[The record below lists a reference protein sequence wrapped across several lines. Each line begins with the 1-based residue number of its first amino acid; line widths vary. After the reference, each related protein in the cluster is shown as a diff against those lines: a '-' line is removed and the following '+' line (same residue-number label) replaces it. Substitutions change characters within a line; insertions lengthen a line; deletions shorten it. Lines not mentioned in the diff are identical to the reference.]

1 MTETSETLLPEIF
14 DPATQEGNDLI
25 PIGIYAAQ
33 VIEACVA
40 QPQSGD
46 GHYIA
51 LTWQIT
57 EGQHENRYIWQRIT
71 FLHSKEQAVRIGR
84 KQFKDLCVATGI
96 SEQVSDVEVFKF
108 IPCEIK
114 VGIETD
120 KRGEYPDKSKVSGI
134 WPLGQAPR
142 PKAMATAEPKTP
154 APAARMAATSAS
166 VTTAA
171 PKPAAASANG
181 ATPPPWRK
189 QKPSVAEEIGD
200 KNPY

>member
-1 MTETSETLLPEIF
+1 MTENSETLLPEIF

-25 PIGIYAAQ
+25 PVGIYVAQ

-40 QPQSGD
+40 QPLSGD

-57 EGQHENRYIWQRIT
+57 EGEHEGRYVWQNIT
-71 FLHSKEQAVRIGR
+71 FLHSSAQATRIGR

-108 IPCEIK
+108 TACDIR
-114 VGIETD
+114 VGVETD
-120 KRGEYPDKSKVSGI
+120 KQGAYPDKNKVSGI

-142 PKAMATAEPKTP
+142 PKATAVGPKKPAPSAAAATAAAATTPKPGAAGANGPSPWRNKSTP
-154 APAARMAATSAS
+154 APTL
-166 VTTAA
+166 
-171 PKPAAASANG
+171 
-181 ATPPPWRK
+181 
-189 QKPSVAEEIGD
+189 AEETGD
-200 KNPY
+200 EVKY